1 VRTKVTITNLFWA
14 VFSVLLV
21 FVILI
26 NLIVNITELN
36 NINRMTEESS
46 IEIGSRTSSKI
57 EIDKKNNI
65 LRSISIITED
75 CKDQINK
82 EKELYKKLCYLREN
96 VKENISVGSAN
107 DWAFNFSDTLGK
119 YHSYIYDKDYIII
132 IFRNEENDKKVKL
145 YRAANNSDYS
155 VELELSEIS
164 CTRDFKKGEKGL
176 RIRKY
181 KDILEIVNRMCQY
194 E

>member
-1 VRTKVTITNLFWA
+1 MRTKVTITNLFWA

>member
-1 VRTKVTITNLFWA
+1 MRTKVTITNLFWA
-14 VFSVLLV
+14 IFSVLLV
-21 FVILI
+21 FAILI

-46 IEIGSRTSSKI
+46 IEIGSKTSSKI

-75 CKDQINK
+75 CEDQINK

-96 VKENISVGSAN
+96 VKENISVGSTK

-132 IFRNEENDKKVKL
+132 IFRNEENDKIVKL

-155 VELELSEIS
+155 VELELSELS

-176 RIRKY
+176 RLKKY

>member
-1 VRTKVTITNLFWA
+1 MRTKVTITNLFWA
-14 VFSVLLV
+14 IFSVLLV
-21 FVILI
+21 FAILI

-46 IEIGSRTSSKI
+46 IEIGSKTSSKI

-75 CKDQINK
+75 CEDQINK

-96 VKENISVGSAN
+96 VKENISVGSTK

-132 IFRNEENDKKVKL
+132 IFRNEENDKIVKL
-145 YRAANNSDYS
+145 YRSASNSDYS
-155 VELELSEIS
+155 VELELSELS
-164 CTRDFKKGEKGL
+164 CTRDFKKGEKGFRL
-176 RIRKY
+176 KKY